1 MRSRHIEAAP
11 SGAFLTKPLL
21 SRNLWNRRRI
31 SPSPRTK
38 GVLCVTYTVFNF
50 QRAPTPEGAFPAL
63 AETSPI
69 ARNRLLQL
77 PVRTTD
83 NLPPRRLPRRRWD
96 PRPQPGESFHLPK
109 AYINTTRAACQPA
122 SFGGLSSRATCLRL
136 SAVAKR
142 IFTIARKRPI
152 VKNFL
157 IPHPQVY
164 RTTYRNRTASGNEK
178 RRKAEA
184 SIIPRQCHPFRDGLT
199 LCEAV
204 AWPPIRS
211 GGS

>member
-1 MRSRHIEAAP
+1 V
-11 SGAFLTKPLL
+11 FLAEPPL

-50 QRAPTPEGAFPAL
+50 QRAPTPEGAYPAL
-63 AETSPI
+63 AEPSPI

-83 NLPPRRLPRRRWD
+83 NLTPRRLPRRRWD

-157 IPHPQVY
+157 IPHLIHHPSLKGY
-164 RTTYRNRTASGNEK
+164 SLIHKFIGPLIGTEPPAETRRDE
-178 RRKAEA
+178 RRKRPSFLDNATRFGMA
-184 SIIPRQCHPFRDGLT
+184 
-199 LCEAV
+199 
-204 AWPPIRS
+204 
-211 GGS
+211 